1 MKYEIKCNCLDLK
14 QTLFCGQCFRFTDLG
29 KGEFKG
35 IAGDKQGIF
44 LQKEDG
50 IEIECEERD
59 LPFWKEYFDL
69 ELDYGKLLLDFNKD
83 RTLSAACK
91 GRKIRVLRQPP
102 FETLISFIISQ
113 NNNIKRITGI
123 IDRLCESFG
132 RKTDFGY
139 AFPTQEDLKGITPE
153 DLAPLRAGFRAKY
166 IVDAVEK
173 VNDKTVDFEKIKLL
187 PDDEARKALKVI
199 KGVGDKVADCVL
211 LFGLHRLSAVPKDV
225 WIKRIN
231 AYYYPNG
238 YPDCIK
244 GFEGIAQ
251 QYLFDFARTDFKE
264 MVMEENSGLKKTKNN
279 KMRNSKYEVLQ
290 LSK

>member
-1 MKYEIKCNCLDLK
+1 MKYEINCNCLDLK
-14 QTLFCGQCFRFTDLG
+14 QTLFCGQCFRFSDLG
-29 KGEFKG
+29 RGEFRG
-35 IAGDKQGIF
+35 IVGDKQGIF
-44 LQKEDG
+44 LQKNNG
-50 IEIECEERD
+50 IEIECEEED
-59 LPFWKEYFDL
+59 LPFWKDYFDL
-69 ELDYGKLLLDFNKD
+69 DLDYDKLLEAFGKD
-83 RTLSAACK
+83 KTLKAACE

-113 NNNIKRITGI
+113 NNNIKRIAGI
-123 IDRLCESFG
+123 IGRLCEGFG
-132 RKTDFGY
+132 RKTNFGF
-139 AFPTQEDLKGITPE
+139 AFPTEEELRGVTVE

-173 VNDKTVDFEKIKLL
+173 VNEGTVDFEKIKLL
-187 PDDEARKALKVI
+187 PDDEAREALKVI

-211 LFGLHRLSAVPKDV
+211 LFGLHRLSSVPKDV

-244 GFEGIAQ
+244 GYEGIAQ

-264 MVMEENSGLKKTKNN
+264 RVMEENPKNPKNKK
-279 KMRNSKYEVLQ
+279 EEF
-290 LSK
+290 